1 MASNSERLLAGKV
14 ALITGTNRGIGRTL
28 AETFARHGAIVYAGA
43 RTEGGLDAMAA
54 ELGQRFETTVWP
66 VYFDVTD
73 GAGMRA
79 AFARIKKE
87 QQRLDVL
94 VNNAGIMR
102 DAVIGMVTN
111 DLLQETFAVNVFA
124 VAQAIQYAA
133 KFMVPQK
140 SGSIVNLAS
149 IVGVTGNE
157 GQLAYSASKGAV
169 IAMTKT
175 AAKELAPHG
184 IRVNAVAPGMIDA
197 GVFQAIGAERARTF
211 AAKIGMGRLGRPE
224 DVANAAVFLASDL
237 ADYVTGQILGVD
249 GAVAL

>member
-14 ALITGTNRGIGRTL
+14 ALITGTNRGIGR
-28 AETFARHGAIVYAGA
+28 AMMGAFARQGAIVYAGA
-43 RTEGGLDAMAA
+43 RTEGCLDSMAA
-54 ELGQRFETTVWP
+54 ELGRRFETEVCP

-79 AFARIKKE
+79 AFVRIKRE
-87 QQRLDVL
+87 RQRLDVL

-124 VAQAIQYAA
+124 VAQAVQYAA

-140 SGSIVNLAS
+140 SGSIINISS
-149 IVGVTGNE
+149 IVGVRGNS
-157 GQLAYSASKGAV
+157 GQMAYSASKGAV
-169 IAMTKT
+169 IALTKT
-175 AAKELAPHG
+175 AAKELAPSRV
-184 IRVNAVAPGMIDA
+184 RVNAIAPGMIDTDMFRSV
-197 GVFQAIGAERARTF
+197 GTERIQAYL
-211 AAKIGMGRLGRPE
+211 AKIGMGRLGRPE

-237 ADYVTGQILGVD
+237 AEYVTGQILGVD
-249 GAVAL
+249 GAVAI